1 MFVSSL
7 ACKQVNQV
15 KSSQM
20 SEMDKWLGEAREL
33 KASKDRRVTFSFKPV
48 PASCSDDGDD
58 DRGPGIACSVVI
70 PYTHTQACIMVKE
83 LKNIP
88 QVKLPG
94 YIVKGIDPTHSTITF
109 IVFDER
115 SSGGGGGHEDN
126 LKQMCIEIWKR
137 AAHNAASLLEA
148 AKREFDTL
156 ADVRSL

>member
-1 MFVSSL
+1 
-7 ACKQVNQV
+7 
-15 KSSQM
+15 M

-48 PASCSDDGDD
+48 PASSDNDDDDG
-58 DRGPGIACSVVI
+58 RPGIACSVVI

-109 IVFDER
+109 IVFDETN
-115 SSGGGGGHEDN
+115 EDN
-126 LKQMCIEIWKR
+126 LKQRCIEIWKQ
-137 AAHNAASLLEA
+137 AAHNAASLLET